1 MFLKLKSK
9 YSRIRPI
16 CTTGSKIEI
25 VRIIMWCYLNYLMWC
40 TNLSEKMF
48 YCTCEQISK
57 LTQSILNFKL
67 NFKKKF
73 FIFLNFPKSLNSKI
87 LKLNYRFNQFFK
99 IINKIIKTSANICKN
114 DLTLSENVINL
125 FQFVKISFDNKTLY
139 KFLFFTNV
147 SIVL

>member
-1 MFLKLKSK
+1 
-9 YSRIRPI
+9 
-16 CTTGSKIEI
+16 
-25 VRIIMWCYLNYLMWC
+25 
-40 TNLSEKMF
+40 MF